1 MYVASPPLL
10 FFATNDLVELVGT
23 SEDLAIGISILFA
36 ITGSREV
43 VGELVGD
50 GVDATDELCDAA
62 GEATGIGIPESHIK
76 IVLPLLFPLMQV

>member
-10 FFATNDLVELVGT
+10 FFAKNDLVELVGT

-43 VGELVGD
+43 LGELEGD
-50 GVDATDELCDAA
+50 GADAADELCDAA
-62 GEATGIGIPESHIK
+62 GEATGIGFPESHIK